1 MAIGAGPTAAG
12 KVARRCLLV
21 SGYQH
26 LQQSRADFF
35 GVVVRR
41 SATVLWLK
49 AEAPVMSKNRRR
61 KASRKERVAK
71 FMAGRT
77 QEIYSP
83 SRGSKDTTS
92 PRRHD
97 PFQATDA
104 FLQRTMGK
112 DWN

>member
-1 MAIGAGPTAAG
+1 ML
-12 KVARRCLLV
+12 VA
-21 SGYQH
+21 GYQQ
-26 LQQSRADFF
+26 LSQSLPVSL
-35 GVVVRR
+35 GVMVHR
-41 SATVLWLK
+41 STTVIWVK
-49 AEAPVMSKNRRR
+49 AEAPVMSKSRRR
-61 KASRKERVAK
+61 MASRKERVAK